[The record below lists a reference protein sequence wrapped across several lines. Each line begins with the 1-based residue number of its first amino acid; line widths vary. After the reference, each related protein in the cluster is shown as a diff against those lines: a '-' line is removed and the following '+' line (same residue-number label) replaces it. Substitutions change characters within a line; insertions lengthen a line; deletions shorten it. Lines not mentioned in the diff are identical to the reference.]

1 MCTLLIDNH
10 DSFTYNLL
18 HLLQQSPHCPKPIR
32 VVTHDVMPDEVD
44 EVEAVVISPGP
55 GLPEEAGALM
65 AIIAQYHTRCPI
77 LGICLGHQAL
87 AQFFGAELC
96 QLPHPI
102 HGGVDDLLTT
112 EDPLFEGTQ
121 DVKVARYHSWVV
133 DAQTVPACLRVVA
146 TTKEGLVMALR
157 HTSLPIAGF
166 QFHPESFVTT
176 QGVQLVDN
184 FFQYCKNR

>member
-18 HLLQQSPHCPKPIR
+18 HLLQQAPHCPKPIR

-55 GLPEEAGALM
+55 GLPEEAGVLM
-65 AIIAQYHTRCPI
+65 QMIEQFHQHCPI

-87 AQFFGAELC
+87 AQYFGASLY

-102 HGGVDDLLTT
+102 HGGVDDLVYAD
-112 EDPLFEGTQ
+112 DPLFTGMQ
-121 DVKVARYHSWVV
+121 AVKVARYHSWVV
-133 DAQTVPACLRVVA
+133 DAPTVPATLQVVA
-146 TTKEGLVMALR
+146 TTNQGLVMALR
-157 HTSLPIAGF
+157 HKTLPIAGF

-176 QGVQLVDN
+176 QGLQIVDN

>member
-1 MCTLLIDNH
+1 MCTLLVDNH

-32 VVTHDVMPDEVD
+32 VVTNDNLPV
-44 EVEAVVISPGP
+44 EVETVDAVVISPGP

-65 AIIAQYHTRCPI
+65 AIIAQYHTLCPI

-87 AQFFGAELC
+87 AQFFGAALC

-157 HTSLPIAGF
+157 HKTLPIAGF

-176 QGVQLVDN
+176 QGLQIVDN